1 MAVYHVTDGTSEADA
16 SKRLRI
22 TVRRTSSGGKHI
34 TLAKYKRKADEIEV
48 VKQGMHCGRGI
59 EGWSSRLLGTFTQA
73 NVHRIARALKMLT
86 RDAMVGCFQR
96 RWRVRGSAPW
106 PATKCLTTSSECS
119 SHHLLY

>member
-1 MAVYHVTDGTSEADA
+1 MAVYQVNDGTSEADA

-48 VKQGMHCGRGI
+48 VKQGMQHDHGTG
-59 EGWSSRLLGTFTQA
+59 GWSSRLLGTFAQYS
-73 NVHRIARALKMLT
+73 VRRIARALKTLR
-86 RDAMVGCFQR
+86 RDVMIGCFQR

>member
-1 MAVYHVTDGTSEADA
+1 MAVYQVNDGTSEADA

-48 VKQGMHCGRGI
+48 VKQGMQRGRGT
-59 EGWSSRLLGTFTQA
+59 GVWSLQTFRNFTQA
-73 NVHRIARALKMLT
+73 SVCRIARTLKMLT
-86 RDAMVGCFQR
+86 RDVMVGCFQR

-106 PATKCLTTSSECS
+106 PATKCLTTSSE
-119 SHHLLY
+119 

>member
-48 VKQGMHCGRGI
+48 VKQGMQRGRTWDWGAGVAAMHRGRG
-59 EGWSSRLLGTFTQA
+59 
-73 NVHRIARALKMLT
+73 T
-86 RDAMVGCFQR
+86 RG
-96 RWRVRGSAPW
+96 
-106 PATKCLTTSSECS
+106 
-119 SHHLLY
+119 